1 MILNVISAVLQVGS
15 VTAPRKI
22 IDMDVVSHEGLDS
35 TIQSL
40 QRDSRKAKQL
50 LLEIERV
57 CSKLYQRTEQADL
70 CDLFSAWLLT

>member
-1 MILNVISAVLQVGS
+1 
-15 VTAPRKI
+15 
-22 IDMDVVSHEGLDS
+22 MDVVSHEGLDS

-57 CSKLYQRTEQADL
+57 CSKLYQKSEQAYL
-70 CDLFSAWLLT
+70 SDLFSVWLLTWTIFSVSLSFIYTNVCTCF

>member
-1 MILNVISAVLQVGS
+1 LSNTKKFVSIVISIFIQVGS

-22 IDMDVVSHEGLDS
+22 IDMDVISHEGLDS
-35 TIQSL
+35 TLQSL

-57 CSKLYQRTEQADL
+57 CSAL
-70 CDLFSAWLLT
+70 

>member
-1 MILNVISAVLQVGS
+1 
-15 VTAPRKI
+15 
-22 IDMDVVSHEGLDS
+22 MDVVSHEGLDS

-57 CSKLYQRTEQADL
+57 CSKLYQKSEQAYL
-70 CDLFSAWLLT
+70 SDLFSVWLLT